1 MYVHCVR
8 HLLHV
13 LAQIYAR
20 LLIIRDQ
27 LMQYKSLDVAFLH

>member
-13 LAQIYAR
+13 LAQICVSFF
-20 LLIIRDQ
+20 IIRDQ